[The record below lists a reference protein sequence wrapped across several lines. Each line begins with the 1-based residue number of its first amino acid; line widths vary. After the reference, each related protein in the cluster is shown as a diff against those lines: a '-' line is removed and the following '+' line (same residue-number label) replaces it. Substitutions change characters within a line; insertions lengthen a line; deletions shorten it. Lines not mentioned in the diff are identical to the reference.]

1 MKADK
6 RIDMAAVIKKYGE
19 QARRAGGQGGAL
31 RRIHCDICG
40 KWIWEDKAG
49 EAEFIETKRGA
60 KMFFHRKCLERMR
73 NGQKSE

>member
-19 QARRAGGQGGAL
+19 QARRAGGQGGTL

-40 KWIWEDKAG
+40 KWIWED
-49 EAEFIETKRGA
+49 EADGAEYIETKRGA
-60 KMFFHRKCLERMR
+60 KSFFHSRCLERIR
-73 NGQKSE
+73 NGQKTK

>member
-19 QARRAGGQGGAL
+19 QARRAGGQGGVL
-31 RRIHCDICG
+31 RRICCDVCG

-49 EAEFIETKRGA
+49 EAEFIETK
-60 KMFFHRKCLERMR
+60 MFFHRKCLERMR

>member
-19 QARRAGGQGGAL
+19 QARRAGGQGGTL

-40 KWIWEDKAG
+40 KWIWED
-49 EAEFIETKRGA
+49 EADGAEYIETKRGT
-60 KMFFHRKCLERMR
+60 KLFFHSRCRERMR
-73 NGQKSE
+73 DEQRSK